1 METEFPEV
9 FALDA
14 EQKIELMGALWD
26 SVAESVAQQPVPGW
40 LKTELDRQFEG
51 FLKDPTGGIPLD
63 VMVERLESRYER
75 IPS

>member
-26 SVAESVAQQPVPGW
+26 SVAESVSQQPVPDW
-40 LKTELDRQFEG
+40 LKKELDLQLEE
-51 FLKDPTGGIPLD
+51 FLKDPTKGVPLE
-63 VMVERLESRYER
+63 VAMERLESRYEKVA
-75 IPS
+75 S